1 AVEGGEVSGSMGG
14 VGAASC
20 SDGSCTATV
29 TYSPGSDYNGSDS
42 FTFNASDA
50 GTDSNT
56 STVSISVTEVND
68 PVTANDDTTT
78 ATEDT
83 TLNIAATNLTTND
96 SAGPANENSQ
106 TLTVTSVTATANTHG
121 SVMLSNETISYS
133 PDANYTGRAS
143 LEYQVWDNG
152 TTDGSVDA
160 RCATATVNITV
171 NPVNDGPTANSQSV
185 STSFNTPL
193 AITLT
198 GND

>member
-1 AVEGGEVSGSMGG
+1 DAIEALTGYDFFSNLPPAVQACVEAGTNGTNPPGTANQSASTAEDAPVTVTLEALRSNNNTLTFSIVDGPLHGSLGS

-68 PVTANDDTTT
+68 PVTANNDTAT

-121 SVMLSNETISYS
+121 SVMLSNEIIYYS
-133 PDANYTGRAS
+133 P
-143 LEYQVWDNG
+143 
-152 TTDGSVDA
+152 
-160 RCATATVNITV
+160 
-171 NPVNDGPTANSQSV
+171 
-185 STSFNTPL
+185 
-193 AITLT
+193 
-198 GND
+198 